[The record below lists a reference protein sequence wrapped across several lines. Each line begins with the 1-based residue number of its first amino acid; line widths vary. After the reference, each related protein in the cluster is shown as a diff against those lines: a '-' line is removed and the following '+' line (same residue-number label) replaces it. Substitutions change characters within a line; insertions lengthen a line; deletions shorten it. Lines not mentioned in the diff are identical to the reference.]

1 MKIYANGMHYAALN
15 AAVRQSEENIEIF
28 GCVGQRYLGS
38 ARGWKTRR
46 SSFTARRETPSER
59 TSTARS

>member
-28 GCVGQRYLGS
+28 GCVGQRYLG
-38 ARGWKTRR
+38 AGLKTRR
-46 SSFTARRETPSER
+46 SSFTARRGTPSER